1 MQGYS
6 QNISLLRILWSYS
19 WRWHRWTCF
28 AWCRKVISYIRAK
41 GARSK
46 ELRSLD
52 SINCFVNI
60 RLCIMESWSS
70 LVWKSLWESY
80 GRFLLCV
87 CNYITT
93 CLKATTKF
101 SRVSGRTELNG
112 ILGHMCSKT
121 FYYRMGTMI
130 KEKPN
135 SKSWQQHTPR
145 ECWKHTSKNKLQWVR
160 HLVIE
165 RIASRA
171 ASEWELLEW
180 NRRGRSVLSINSID
194 CCIQSLA
201 Q

>member
-1 MQGYS
+1 MNLFCLMQKGN
-6 QNISLLRILWSYS
+6 QLHQGWTGQEQRAEELGQRQLLCK
-19 WRWHRWTCF
+19 HQ
-28 AWCRKVISYIRAK
+28 
-41 GARSK
+41 
-46 ELRSLD
+46 
-52 SINCFVNI
+52 
-60 RLCIMESWSS
+60 IMHHGK
-70 LVWKSLWESY
+70 LVQPCVKKPLWESY
-80 GRFLLCV
+80 GKFLLRV

-101 SRVSGRTELNG
+101 SRVSRRTELNG
-112 ILGHMCSKT
+112 ILGHVCSKT